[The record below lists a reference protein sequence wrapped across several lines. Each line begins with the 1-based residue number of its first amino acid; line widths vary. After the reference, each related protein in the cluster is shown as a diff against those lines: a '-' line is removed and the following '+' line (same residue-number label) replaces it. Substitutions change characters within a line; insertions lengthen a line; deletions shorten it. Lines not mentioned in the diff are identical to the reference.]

1 MNHPLQ
7 GAHPLRESAREWQK
21 IQVGV
26 LGFVGVCGLLP
37 GAKDAAKPAWVQ
49 ESSAVSALAGLVLAL
64 LSVLLIA
71 GVAYP
76 VTTRSITASAA
87 SRRLTAGIVVT
98 FVAVGLTA
106 LAALSG
112 WWPQGAGADR
122 PQPPQLV
129 VRTDASSACGSLL
142 QSGSGA
148 VDLEIDGKRV
158 RVPLDR
164 LKSIEVTEGC

>member
-7 GAHPLRESAREWQK
+7 GAHPLQDSAREWQK

-26 LGFVGVCGLLP
+26 MGFVGICGLLP
-37 GAKDAAKPAWVQ
+37 GAKDATKPTWVQ
-49 ESSAVSALAGLVLAL
+49 ETSAVSALTGLVLAL
-64 LSVLLIA
+64 LAVLLIA
-71 GVAYP
+71 SVANP
-76 VTTRSITASAA
+76 LTTRSITASAA
-87 SRRLTAGIVVT
+87 SRRLTAGIAVT

-112 WWPQGAGADR
+112 WWPQGEETDR
-122 PQPPQLV
+122 PSAPQLV

-142 QSGSGA
+142 QSGSGT
-148 VDLEIDGKRV
+148 VDLEIKGKQV

-164 LKSIEVTEGC
+164 LKSIEVTDRC